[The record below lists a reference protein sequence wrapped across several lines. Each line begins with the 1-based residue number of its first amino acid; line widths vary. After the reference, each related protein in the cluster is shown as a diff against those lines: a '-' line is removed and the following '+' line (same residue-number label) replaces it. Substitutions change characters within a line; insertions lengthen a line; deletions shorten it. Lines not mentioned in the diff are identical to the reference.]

1 MTAIAE
7 KMKAK
12 GVEPRDVR
20 LNIAIAEFMNNG
32 GSETRALALVK
43 SAYERARQGQ
53 MLRADKANQMEPTPR
68 APNDSDKGH
77 CELADEAKVTAPASL
92 SPNDDAEGLGSRS
105 DKASTVLP
113 TASSPNEGKG
123 QSISADK
130 AIDRAPAPS
139 PHGSEGQMAN
149 ADKAK
154 THAPSASSSA
164 AVMRA
169 ATNIARSVLDS
180 FKVRDGRAIGDL
192 AFCELENM
200 RFDNARE
207 AAVIQQI
214 QRHYANAPGNALVR
228 ELIGEDDLN
237 RFVQKAAEF
246 AEF

>member
-1 MTAIAE
+1 MNAIAE

-12 GVEPRDVR
+12 GVFPRDVR

-32 GSETRALALVK
+32 GSEGRAIALIRA
-43 SAYERARQGQ
+43 AYERARQGQ
-53 MLRADKANQMEPTPR
+53 AFAADKAIHDEPPPR
-68 APNDSDKGH
+68 APNDSDTGH
-77 CELADEAKVTAPASL
+77 SVGADKATCNTPVSL
-92 SPNDDAEGLGSRS
+92 SPNDDAEGQQNPAE
-105 DKASTVLP
+105 KATP
-113 TASSPNEGKG
+113 TAPSASSPNEGKG
-123 QSISADK
+123 QTAAADK
-130 AIDRAPAPS
+130 ARRTVPAPS
-139 PHGSEGQMAN
+139 PHGSEGHRAN
-149 ADKAK
+149 ADKAMP
-154 THAPSASSSA
+154 ALPPASGRA

-207 AAVIQQI
+207 AAVIRQI

-237 RFVQKAAEF
+237 RFVQKAAEV

>member
-32 GSETRALALVK
+32 GSETRALALVR
-43 SAYERARQGQ
+43 SAYERARQGH
-53 MLRADKANQMEPTPR
+53 LVNADKATYALPTPR
-68 APNDSDKGH
+68 APNDSDTGH
-77 CELADEAKVTAPASL
+77 AAHADNATCNTPASL
-92 SPNDDAEGLGSRS
+92 SPHDDAEGHLIHADGA
-105 DKASTVLP
+105 KI
-113 TASSPNEGKG
+113 SSP
-123 QSISADK
+123 SAL
-130 AIDRAPAPS
+130 S
-139 PHGSEGQMAN
+139 PHGSEGHSRG
-149 ADKAK
+149 ADKA
-154 THAPSASSSA
+154 TQPLPPASGRA

-180 FKVRDGRAIGDL
+180 FKVRDGRPIGDL

-207 AAVIQQI
+207 AAVIRQI

-228 ELIGEDDLN
+228 DLIGEDDLN
-237 RFVQKAAEF
+237 RFVQKAAEV

>member
-32 GSETRALALVK
+32 GTEARALALVR

-53 MLRADKANQMEPTPR
+53 ILRAEKANGEEPTPR
-68 APNDSDKGH
+68 APNDSDTGH
-77 CELADEAKVTAPASL
+77 SVGADNATCNTPASL
-92 SPNDDAEGLGSRS
+92 SPHDDAEGHLIHADNAKITS
-105 DKASTVLP
+105 P

-123 QSISADK
+123 QSSNADK
-130 AIDRAPAPS
+130 AIGNLPAPS
-139 PHGSEGQMAN
+139 PRGSEGQKMV
-149 ADKAK
+149 ADKASIGM
-154 THAPSASSSA
+154 PSASGRA

-180 FKVRDGRAIGDL
+180 FKVRDGRPIGDL

-207 AAVIQQI
+207 AAVIRQI

-228 ELIGEDDLN
+228 DLIGEDDLN
-237 RFVQKAAEF
+237 RFVQKAAEV

>member
-1 MTAIAE
+1 MTAIMD

-32 GSETRALALVK
+32 GSETRALALVR

-68 APNDSDKGH
+68 APNDSDKG
-77 CELADEAKVTAPASL
+77 
-92 SPNDDAEGLGSRS
+92 
-105 DKASTVLP
+105 
-113 TASSPNEGKG
+113 
-123 QSISADK
+123 QSIYADK

-139 PHGSEGQMAN
+139 PHGSEGPAPI
-149 ADKAK
+149 ADKV
-154 THAPSASSSA
+154 TVNVPPASGRA

-180 FKVRDGRAIGDL
+180 FKVRDGRPIGDL
-192 AFCELENM
+192 AFCELENL

>member
-12 GVEPRDVR
+12 GVLPRDVR

-32 GSETRALALVK
+32 GTEARAIALVRA
-43 SAYERARQGQ
+43 AYERARQGH
-53 MLRADKANQMEPTPR
+53 LVNADKATYALPTPR

-77 CELADEAKVTAPASL
+77 YELADEAKVTAPASL

-123 QSISADK
+123 QSGNADK
-130 AIDRAPAPS
+130 AIGNLPAPS
-139 PHGSEGQMAN
+139 PHGSEGHSRG
-149 ADKAK
+149 ADKA
-154 THAPSASSSA
+154 TQPLPPASGRA

-180 FKVRDGRAIGDL
+180 FKVRDGRPIGDL

-207 AAVIQQI
+207 AAVIRQI

-228 ELIGEDDLN
+228 DLIGEDDLN
-237 RFVQKAAEF
+237 RFVQKAAEV

>member
-1 MTAIAE
+1 MNAIAE
-7 KMKAK
+7 KMKLK
-12 GVEPRDVR
+12 GVLPRDVR

-32 GSETRALALVK
+32 GSETRALALVR

-53 MLRADKANQMEPTPR
+53 GPFADKATVPKATPR

-77 CELADEAKVTAPASL
+77 TAFADKATETTPASL
-92 SPNDDAEGLGSRS
+92 SPHDDADGR
-105 DKASTVLP
+105 AMR
-113 TASSPNEGKG
+113 
-123 QSISADK
+123 ADK
-130 AIDRAPAPS
+130 ANVQLHSASS
-139 PHGSEGQMAN
+139 PHGSEGQTMT

-154 THAPSASSSA
+154 LGTPSASSRA

-237 RFVQKAAEF
+237 RFVQKAAEV